1 MTELILSLNW
11 IAVIVATIAYF
22 ILGGLWYSPLLF
34 ANAWMKQLNK
44 TADDFDKPNPV
55 IFLYSF
61 ILQFIA
67 VISLGLFMTAMAI
80 DTVLNGAI
88 IGFGAGAGILFTLSG
103 TTGIFSETP
112 FKLHL
117 INNGYH
123 IIGLTLSG
131 LIIGW
136 WI

>member
-1 MTELILSLNW
+1 MIELLLSLSW
-11 IAVIVATIAYF
+11 MAVIVAAIVYF

-34 ANAWMKQLNK
+34 ADAWMKQINK

-61 ILQFIA
+61 ILQLIA
-67 VISLGLFMTAMAI
+67 TISLGLFISAMAI
-80 DTVLNGAI
+80 DTAVNGAI
-88 IGFGAGAGILFTLSG
+88 IGFGAGSGLLFTLSG
-103 TTGIFSETP
+103 ATGIFSDTP

-123 IIGLTLSG
+123 VIGLTLAG